1 MFKRVLLC
9 CVVAGFALD
18 ALDDCSLTSSC
29 DEETVLTSFGRWFWA
44 WGRSTGDT
52 FAASKHGDV
61 QNQRDIV
68 ANETLVQSDVEEPAE
83 LVETDIDSPAK
94 FGAEVEVVHTGE
106 EGSLAAQDTDGELQL
121 VIGELSQNDQEAFM
135 LDGNEVGLAAKV
147 SDADGDLAHE
157 ETPAEPALIH
167 LVATRDDS
175 ELVGVLGQ
183 NPDPQASEQEDESE
197 HVEVFGQNPDPQ
209 ASEQQDARKQGEL
222 REEEEESVSSEPIPG
237 SGFFV
242 QGSGSS
248 NADRQR
254 EPGQHATAQEGEGP
268 DRFAHFDKLHLE
280 TPPTEQ
286 EGAVKQ
292 LHERAEE
299 IAALER
305 LEHERLEG
313 ILAEKEALGIE
324 LDKLRH
330 TLAEHERL
338 HRHRVD
344 DLGSEIDILEAKAA
358 ARNWPLQAK
367 LSEESALQTM
377 VDQVRVERSTLAE
390 ERAKFEKTE
399 RAAKAS
405 EAVLRRKLAAVDSKL
420 DRLQEEKVAGDA
432 VLQSLKEDVVG
443 VQETL
448 VGLGNTQQDF
458 QQEHVLLEDRR
469 RHILEQKQV
478 LAKELEQV
486 AAAVEELVKQRSEK
500 DAQIVSAASQ
510 RKSLSNEFKLIWFE
524 KEKAEKG
531 KANKRRLLDVQAT
544 EEMAL
549 QRKIEH
555 AKSERTSLQV
565 PHQQEA
571 TQKREKHEAKVALQ
585 SRLES
590 LVLQRGQLREKKP
603 DNWMETETHVVAD
616 IADAQREL
624 AQIGTAMDALDMER
638 LTRDNLVKAK
648 NAELTHLEET
658 MKQVRLE
665 KARTEAERVEL
676 EHFEHDLAQQLASL
690 SQQIEHLETDTLGL
704 REERTAIDA
713 RMRTKASDSGTLRE
727 KLGAVTEE
735 EARLHRDLV
744 ALDERA
750 HGVAADEHHQGDIL
764 QNLRVQMKDVEQEI
778 SAREVLFA
786 NSTEIRGNLLKSID
800 DAVRR
805 QVDLHE
811 EIVSKEVLD
820 NAKASQENVLVEKLA
835 QVILEKGQLAD
846 AKQQAHEALN
856 DKHQAKKA
864 LVDGADEITAEKR
877 QFIETGR
884 RFHDLE
890 QQEARALAKLEKLR
904 SEVGHD
910 DQERA
915 LQQSMLHLA
924 QTALLKFQKEPI
936 HV

>member
-1 MFKRVLLC
+1 MFKRVVLC
-9 CVVAGFALD
+9 CVVAGVALD
-18 ALDDCSLTSSC
+18 ALDDCSHTSSC
-29 DEETVLTSFGRWFWA
+29 DEETVLTSFGRWFWT
-44 WGRSTGDT
+44 WGGSNGDT
-52 FAASKHGDV
+52 FAASKYGDV
-61 QNQRDIV
+61 QSQRDTV
-68 ANETLVQSDVEEPAE
+68 ANETLVQSDLEESAE
-83 LVETDIDSPAK
+83 SVETDIDSPAK
-94 FGAEVEVVHTGE
+94 FEAEVDAVPAGE
-106 EGSLAAQDTDGELQL
+106 EGSLAAQGTHGELQL
-121 VIGELSQNDQEAFM
+121 VIGEQSQNDQEAFM
-135 LDGNEVGLAAKV
+135 LDGNEPGVAANV
-147 SDADGDLAHE
+147 SNADGDLAHE
-157 ETPAEPALIH
+157 ETRAEPALIH
-167 LVATRDDS
+167 LVATRDES
-175 ELVGVLGQ
+175 ELVEVLGQ
-183 NPDPQASEQEDESE
+183 NPDLQAPEQEA
-197 HVEVFGQNPDPQ
+197 P
-209 ASEQQDARKQGEL
+209 RKQGEL
-222 REEEEESVSSEPIPG
+222 REEEESVSSEPIPG

-242 QGSGSS
+242 QDSGSS
-248 NADRQR
+248 NADR
-254 EPGQHATAQEGEGP
+254 TQEGEGP
-268 DRFAHFDKLHLE
+268 DRVAYLDELHLE
-280 TPPTEQ
+280 TPR
-286 EGAVKQ
+286 
-292 LHERAEE
+292 ERAEE

-305 LEHERLEG
+305 LEQERLEG
-313 ILAEKEALGIE
+313 ILAEKETLGIE

-330 TLAEHERL
+330 TLAEQERL

-344 DLGSEIDILEAKAA
+344 DLGSEIDIFEAKAA
-358 ARNWPLQAK
+358 ARNWPLRAK
-367 LSEESALQTM
+367 LSEESALQAM

-390 ERAKFEKTE
+390 ERAEFEKTE

-420 DRLQEEKVAGDA
+420 DRLQEEKVAGEA
-432 VLQSLKEDVVG
+432 VLKSVKEEVVG

-448 VGLGNTQQDF
+448 VRLGNTQQDF

-469 RHILEQKQV
+469 RQILEQKQV

-486 AAAVEELVKQRSEK
+486 AAAVEELVKQRSGK

-510 RKSLSNEFKLIWFE
+510 RKSLSNEFKLIWSE

-531 KANKRRLLDVQAT
+531 KANKRRLLGVQAT
-544 EEMAL
+544 EEIAL

-555 AKSERTSLQV
+555 AKSEKTSLQV
-565 PHQQEA
+565 PHQQKA
-571 TQKREKHEAKVALQ
+571 TLKREKHEAQVALQ
-585 SRLES
+585 SQLES
-590 LVLQRGQLREKKP
+590 LVFQREQLREKKP

-624 AQIGTAMDALDMER
+624 AQIATAMDALDMER
-638 LTRDNLVKAK
+638 LTSDKLVEAK

-676 EHFEHDLAQQLASL
+676 EHFEHDLAQKLASL
-690 SQQIEHLETDTLGL
+690 SQQIEHLESDTLEI

-713 RMRTKASDSGTLRE
+713 RMRTRASDSGTLRE
-727 KLGAVTEE
+727 KLGGVTEE
-735 EARLHRDLV
+735 EARLHRELV
-744 ALDERA
+744 TLDDRA
-750 HGVAADEHHQGDIL
+750 HGAAADEHHEGDIL

-786 NSTEIRGNLLKSID
+786 NSTGIRGNLLKSID

-805 QVDLHE
+805 QIDLHE

-846 AKQQAHEALN
+846 AKQLAHEALN

-877 QFIETGR
+877 QFIEIGR

-890 QQEARALAKLEKLR
+890 EQEARALAKLEKLR
-904 SEVGHD
+904 AEVVRD

-924 QTALLKFQKEPI
+924 QTALLKFQKEPV